1 MYVCMYVIFYILFVR
16 KILGDP
22 FDPSNPYDDD
32 RSIDYYVARVG
43 IVKLS
48 PGELWRLFLN
58 IYR

>member
-1 MYVCMYVIFYILFVR
+1 MYVCMYVIFYIFVR

-22 FDPSNPYDDD
+22 FDPSNPYDD

-48 PGELWRLFLN
+48 PGVLWRLFLN